1 MRVMRVLSILPGAVG
16 VVCLLIGGI
25 STIGISL
32 DSERVQIP
40 VVPCNDVSDE
50 GCLVGMTGSDLDV
63 PEGFRLLDVNMAV
76 DWSEPSKSW
85 IGVVDSV
92 YAESCPP
99 DGDGLTPCNKDDFQY
114 ISGGPASNGDFT
126 LDLEPGSY
134 RFVSAGN
141 EGADLGDQLVT
152 IQTQIAI
159 APVLELIFIVI
170 GMVLLICAIEMIYPV
185 EVLWKRFQ
193 NG

>member
-1 MRVMRVLSILPGAVG
+1 
-16 VVCLLIGGI
+16 
-25 STIGISL
+25 
-32 DSERVQIP
+32 
-40 VVPCNDVSDE
+40 
-50 GCLVGMTGSDLDV
+50 MTGSDLDV
-63 PEGFRLLDVNMAV
+63 PGGFALLDVKMAV

-92 YAESCPP
+92 YAECPP
-99 DGDGLTPCNKDDFQY
+99 DGDGLTPCNKNDFQY
-114 ISGGPASNGDFT
+114 ISGGLNRTVISHWIWNRAHTDSFPR
-126 LDLEPGSY
+126 E
-134 RFVSAGN
+134 
-141 EGADLGDQLVT
+141 EGADLDDQLVT
-152 IQTQIAI
+152 IQTEIAI

>member
-1 MRVMRVLSILPGAVG
+1 MRILSILPGAVG

-63 PEGFRLLDVNMAV
+63 PGGFALLDVKMAV

-85 IGVVDSV
+85 IGVVAVS
-92 YAESCPP
+92 YTH
-99 DGDGLTPCNKDDFQY
+99 LTLPTN
-114 ISGGPASNGDFT
+114 
-126 LDLEPGSY
+126 
-134 RFVSAGN
+134 
-141 EGADLGDQLVT
+141 DQV
-152 IQTQIAI
+152 
-159 APVLELIFIVI
+159 
-170 GMVLLICAIEMIYPV
+170 
-185 EVLWKRFQ
+185 
-193 NG
+193 